1 MSKNKL
7 TRANIWFW
15 FVTGVFVFV
24 MLIICNI
31 PVIIFTTLLGFL
43 GEIGTGLLLL
53 LGGILFAV
61 SLVILGFAARWG
73 TKQVKR

>member
-1 MSKNKL
+1 MSKDKIN
-7 TRANIWFW
+7 RANIWSW
-15 FVTGVFVFV
+15 FITGVFVFV
-24 MLIICNI
+24 MLIILNI
-31 PVIIFTTLLGFL
+31 PVIIFTTLLRFL

-61 SLVILGFAARWG
+61 SLVILGFSARWG